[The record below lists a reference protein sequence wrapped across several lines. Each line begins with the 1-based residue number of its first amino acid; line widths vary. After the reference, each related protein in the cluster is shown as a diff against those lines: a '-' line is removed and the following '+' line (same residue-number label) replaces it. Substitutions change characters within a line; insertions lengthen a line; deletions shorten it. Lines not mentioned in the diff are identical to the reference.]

1 MSYAVAEEK
10 RKPAASSL
18 RQVCQLSLRRFMV
31 EGWREVEG
39 QGYRHNWHVDA
50 MAEHLE
56 AVTRGQIKRLL
67 IIVPPQTTKS
77 ILSGT
82 FWPAWEWTF
91 NPWVRW
97 LYTSNNAEL
106 AEEESLRC
114 RRLVT
119 SDWYRQTFGIPWHL
133 EDDKNTQAYYQNTYG
148 GSRRALGFS
157 AMFTGKKGH
166 RLVIDDPND
175 AEKVYSEA
183 ERRRVNR
190 KFDNAI
196 SDRLIDLIND
206 PIVIIGQRV
215 HVNDLI
221 GHVDSQGGW
230 YKLHIREE
238 YVPDV
243 IGRPAVNKFPVP
255 FHFKGKK
262 YRADP
267 RTKPGQMLRPKGF
280 GKQQIFQRRRSNL
293 QGYLAKHQGDPR
305 SMEGKQFKA
314 SWFKPWRFD
323 SDRHHIILEDANGT
337 YRVLPYGGFNVRERF
352 GIVDPA
358 SSKKTEADFWVCS
371 TFLITQRND
380 FVWLGC
386 KRDKFSIP
394 DQPKQLLDEYIRQ
407 KMQWAGVEEVMAN
420 NFLGQAARRERM
432 VIRHLDPKGLDKL
445 ARAVPA
451 IVLAESGRVWLPDPL
466 AAKLTNFP
474 LLDVLDELTAF
485 TGDEE
490 QDLHDDIVDTLSY
503 GVDHFNLTDS
513 GGSGGPVPGFIPAP
527 GATDWQLPQGA
538 FGQPTQQPGGVP
550 TIIPPQTGQA
560 WRRGR

>member
-1 MSYAVAEEK
+1 MSYAVSEV
-10 RKPAASSL
+10 RKPDAAARFT
-18 RQVCQLSLRRFMV
+18 RQTCQYSLRRFMV
-31 EGWREVEG
+31 EGWKEVEG
-39 QGYRHNWHVDA
+39 GRYKHNWHIDA

-56 AVTRGQIKRLL
+56 AVSLGQIQRLL

-77 ILSGT
+77 VLSGT
-82 FWPAWEWTF
+82 YWPAWEWTF
-91 NPWVRW
+91 RPELRW

-114 RRLVT
+114 RRLIE
-119 SDWYRQTFGIPWHL
+119 SEWYRQTFAIPWDL

-157 AMFTGKKGH
+157 AMFTGKKGN
-166 RLVIDDPND
+166 RIVVDDPND

-196 SDRLIDLIND
+196 SDRLIDLVND

-215 HVNDLI
+215 HINDLI

-238 YVPDV
+238 YIPDV
-243 IGRPAVNKFPVP
+243 PGRPAVNTFPVP
-255 FHFKGKK
+255 FHYKGKK
-262 YRADP
+262 YRSDP
-267 RTKPGQMLRPKGF
+267 RKKPGQMLRPKGF
-280 GKQQIFQRRRSNL
+280 GQQQIFQRRRSNL

-314 SWFKPWRFD
+314 SWFRQWRFD
-323 SDRHHIILEDANGT
+323 ADLQHILLEDESGS
-337 YRVLPYGGFNVRERF
+337 YRVLPLGGFNVRERF

-358 SSKKTEADFWVCS
+358 SSKKTAADFWVCS
-371 TFLITQRND
+371 TFLITQRCD

-386 KRDKFSIP
+386 RRDKFLLP
-394 DQPKQLLDEYIRQ
+394 DQPRHLIEEYIRH
-407 KMQWAGVEEVMAN
+407 KMMWVGVEEVMSN
-420 NFLGQAARRERM
+420 QFLGQAARKTNM
-432 VIRHLDPKGLDKL
+432 IVRHLDPKGMDKL
-445 ARAVPA
+445 GRAVPA
-451 IVLAESGRVWLPDPL
+451 IVLAESGRIWLPNPH
-466 AAKLTNFP
+466 AAALTGFP
-474 LLDVLDELTAF
+474 LLDVLDEVTAF

-503 GVDHFNLTDS
+503 GVDHFNMVDTAGAPGAL
-513 GGSGGPVPGFIPAP
+513 PGFIGAP
-527 GATDWQLPQGA
+527 RSTDWQLPPSGSVPTAPGGA
-538 FGQPTQQPGGVP
+538 PTAFPATGQP
-550 TIIPPQTGQA
+550 